1 MHWYATLALRRQ
13 VEPAAE
19 KQGFVGIGW
28 CRQNAL
34 SGHVQRLPAGQEERS
49 EAAPEGREP
58 EQARAPIWD
67 KAVVENHQM
76 IAIEDFTTLFL
87 ARSTMTGKCADGAI
101 GAAKAR

>member
-1 MHWYATLALRRQ
+1 LVLAGAGRTRSQAASSGYLRARRN
-13 VEPAAE
+13 AA
-19 KQGFVGIGW
+19 KLHQKAAN
-28 CRQNAL
+28 QNK
-34 SGHVQRLPAGQEERS
+34 H
-49 EAAPEGREP
+49 AP
-58 EQARAPIWD
+58 PIWD